1 MLRCWSCLE
10 QFDVQTARIF
20 FDARVVP
27 CDKPANLSRSI
38 GHDQL
43 AAMMILHQL
52 LIVELWQT
60 KMICKHSELIDSSS
74 KNLIYSQKSFTRLLC
89 TAHSGDDRMLAGES
103 AIVETVSMSRPRG
116 WGAGGSGG
124 EANISWSTDQ
134 MTRPTYQIKPTYQSS
149 YIYIKI
155 IKINIYIYIL
165 YVSYSNPWFPN
176 SLESFGNGFVKAR
189 TFAGKIVIMI
199 GDKIKLV
206 YRIYHLWHLM
216 LFDKSNP
223 TITYNNGPWNILFQ
237 HITDVCGTSCNAMW
251 RIW

>member
-1 MLRCWSCLE
+1 MLPKGFAIFDLVSSTVQPRFLQAELPSSCLAKTFLRTLARWSNREYLAEMLRCWSCLE

-103 AIVETVSMSRPRG
+103 PIVETVSMSRPRG

-134 MTRPTYQIKPTYQSS
+134 MTRPTYQIKPT
-149 YIYIKI
+149 
-155 IKINIYIYIL
+155 
-165 YVSYSNPWFPN
+165 
-176 SLESFGNGFVKAR
+176 
-189 TFAGKIVIMI
+189 
-199 GDKIKLV
+199 
-206 YRIYHLWHLM
+206 
-216 LFDKSNP
+216 
-223 TITYNNGPWNILFQ
+223 
-237 HITDVCGTSCNAMW
+237 
-251 RIW
+251 

>member
-1 MLRCWSCLE
+1 MLGAVWCANGPDFFRCPSCAMRQASQSFKKYRPWPTSCHDDSASTTHSWTVANQNDLQTFRTDWFFLKESNLLTKKFYPLTLHCALRRWSNAC
-10 QFDVQTARIF
+10 R
-20 FDARVVP
+20 
-27 CDKPANLSRSI
+27 
-38 GHDQL
+38 
-43 AAMMILHQL
+43 
-52 LIVELWQT
+52 
-60 KMICKHSELIDSSS
+60 
-74 KNLIYSQKSFTRLLC
+74 
-89 TAHSGDDRMLAGES
+89 ES

-155 IKINIYIYIL
+155 IKINIYIYIYIL

-216 LFDKSNP
+216 LFDESNP